1 VSDLQRIER
10 LIEDLRAVAREITRL
25 QAELVTLHAVLS
37 HSLMNEAK

>member
-1 VSDLQRIER
+1 MTDLQRVEQ

-25 QAELVTLHAVLS
+25 QAELVTLHAILS